1 MISKVIEDEIL
12 FTAPR
17 PIITLRSLRLVARL
31 VHLYCRAKCSYSS
44 LELYS
49 WVLADLQSPCGS
61 CSVLGS
67 LSFSSVLFKIHL
79 YDNKE
84 NLFS

>member
-61 CSVLGS
+61 
-67 LSFSSVLFKIHL
+67 SSVRIFILFKCFVQDSSL
-79 YDNKE
+79 RQQ
-84 NLFS
+84 